1 MRFTRTAMNRRTLLR
16 GAGVAMGLPLLEAM
30 LPAAA
35 AAAEQA
41 MSKTRLQVF
50 YFPNGMVMQ
59 EFVPKDTG
67 PGYSLSPIL
76 QPLAPYR
83 ERFTVV
89 TGLAQQQATAM
100 GDGPGDH
107 GRSCGTYLT
116 AIHPKKSEGYDIR
129 AGVSMDQMV
138 ARELGKETSLASLEL
153 GVDPPSSLGS
163 CDNGYSCSYTN
174 TLSWRSPTTPLPVA
188 HNPRDV
194 FERLF
199 GDGDSLD
206 QASRLAILRRRSSLL
221 DFVMEDA
228 GRMSRNVGANDK
240 KKLDEYLEAIR
251 DVEQRIQ
258 IAEKSSRE
266 LSLPSFER
274 PTGVPDAFEDHVR
287 LMVDL
292 NVLSM
297 QAGLTRVSTFMI
309 GRELSQRSYPQIG
322 VSDAHHSISHHGNEA
337 EKLAKLAKINKL
349 HMEMFAYHMKRML
362 ETKEGEKSLL
372 DNTFILAGASLGDS
386 NTHDHLYLPTILAGG
401 LVKGGRHIA
410 APKGTPLANLMV
422 SAMNKVGVNETKIGD
437 STGPLKE
444 LDA

>member
-1 MRFTRTAMNRRTLLR
+1 MNRRALLR
-16 GAGVAMGLPLLEAM
+16 GAGVAVGLPLLEAM
-30 LPAAA
+30 LPASAV
-35 AAAEQA
+35 AAEQA
-41 MSKTRLQVF
+41 MSKSRLQVF
-50 YFPNGMVMQ
+50 YFPNGMVMKD
-59 EFVPKDTG
+59 FVPKQTG
-67 PGYSLSPIL
+67 AAYELTPIL
-76 QPLAPYR
+76 EPLAPHR
-83 ERFTVV
+83 ERFSVI
-89 TGLAQQQATAM
+89 TGLAAEQATAM

-107 GRSCGTYLT
+107 GRSCAAYLT
-116 AIHPKKSEGYDIR
+116 ASHPKKTEGYDIQ
-129 AGVSMDQMV
+129 AGVSMDQLV
-138 ARELGKETSLASLEL
+138 ARELGKDTTLASLEL
-153 GVDPPSSLGS
+153 GIDLPSSLGS
-163 CDNGYSCSYTN
+163 CDSGYSCSYTN
-174 TLSWRSPTTPLPVA
+174 TLSWRSPTTPLPVSN
-188 HNPRDV
+188 NPRDV

-206 QASRLAILRRRSSLL
+206 QASRLAALRRRSSLL

-240 KKLDEYLEAIR
+240 KKLDEYLEAFR

-266 LSLPSFER
+266 LALPSFER

-287 LMVDL
+287 LMTDL

-322 VSDAHHSISHHGNEA
+322 VSDAHHSISHHGNEN

-349 HMEMFAYHMKRML
+349 HMEMFAYHLKRMS

-386 NTHDHLYLPTILAGG
+386 NTHDHLYLPTLVAGG

-410 APKGTPLANLMV
+410 APKGTPFANLMV
-422 SAMNKVGVNETKIGD
+422 SAMNAVGVNETRIGD